1 MAAFLCISLFCIP
14 HVTNIYLCASVAMLA
29 YVVCFI
35 VISSRWRSRMP
46 LRPRLVISDLP
57 LWWLRVPPWS
67 RVCLSY
73 GDCVCHGGR
82 ARFFRY
88 VLFAFV
94 AVTCN
99 IVISQFMCRCMVY
112 SNSFSTDFFLSSVFS
127 TNVFACGL
135 SELNDVG
142 DLSQR
147 CLADKLPEIVLG
159 SRPDS
164 TTLTYL
170 NGFKRWR
177 AWARRFPEITVLPA
191 TPAYVSLYLLSVMQP
206 SNSPAPVQNALYSIR
221 WAHEIAGLNFPTI
234 HALPQKVVE

>member
-1 MAAFLCISLFCIP
+1 MCISLFCIP
-14 HVTNIYLCASVAMLA
+14 HVTNIYLCASVAMFA

-94 AVTCN
+94 AFWFILIRFLRT
-99 IVISQFMCRCMVY
+99 F
-112 SNSFSTDFFLSSVFS
+112 FFLLYSVQMFS
-127 TNVFACGL
+127 ACGL

-221 WAHEIAGLNFPTI
+221 WAHEIAGLNSPTI